1 MKAVSIL
8 WRNTHIQNTPAHY
21 FRISGFP
28 GGSDSKELACNAGD
42 QGSIPGWERYPG
54 EGNGTHSIILDCK
67 IPWTEE
73 PGGLWSMR
81 WPKVRHHGATKTF
94 TAPSEGLESLWVQVK
109 NRYLIH
115 PPLTSRRRDSERS
128 ADWPKVTEHLSL
140 RHFPLSI
147 SLPASCPPPPA
158 SQTTHPLL
166 RAQNEYSAV
175 QFGWVVEHFVQ
186 FTLEVLILIFLIF
199 PLLMSVS
206 VISWLPNVKT
216 SLKQKMNA
224 NN

>member
-8 WRNTHIQNTPAHY
+8 WRNTHIQDTPAHY

-81 WPKVRHHGATKTF
+81 WPKPRHHGVTKTF

-109 NRYLIH
+109 SHYLIH
-115 PPLTSRRRDSERS
+115 PPLTSRQRDSERS
-128 ADWPKVTEHLSL
+128 ADRPKVTEHLSFEA
-140 RHFPLSI
+140 FPTFHLTSCLLLTSPGLS
-147 SLPASCPPPPA
+147 
-158 SQTTHPLL
+158 TTHPLL
-166 RAQNEYSAV
+166 CAQNKYSAV
-175 QFGWVVEHFVQ
+175 QFAWVVEHFVQ